1 MLSPQW
7 LDQLRNAI
15 TLSTLIGRTV
25 KLQRAGHE
33 FKACCPFHDEKT
45 PSFYVNDS
53 KGFYHCFGCE
63 AHGDA
68 IRWMTEQQ
76 GLQFMDAVKELALIA
91 GIEVPAPDPRTAQ
104 RQEEAKDL
112 RDLMDAAQTWF
123 RANLDGSQGAE
134 ARAYLERRGIS
145 AKTIDTFGFGF
156 APEDRTALG
165 KALTDYSREMLIEGG
180 LRIQVEGKDPYDR
193 FRGRLMLPI
202 RDPRGRVIA
211 FGGRI
216 LKDVEGAPKYLNSP
230 DTPLFD
236 KGRNLY
242 NFDRAGPLARK
253 SGRLLVVEGYMDAI
267 ACAAAGIEEVVA
279 PLGTALT
286 EHQLA
291 LLWRVVDVPTLCLD
305 GDSAGQRAAMRAV
318 SRALPLLAPG
328 KSLRIAVLPKGQ
340 DPDDLLK
347 ARGKAALL
355 EVIEQARPIT
365 EVLWDHENAAQ
376 PLKTPEDKAGLKAR
390 LMEHVDAIEQP
401 DIRSLYKRELM
412 DRFSAYAFPPRE
424 FTPRAPFKPFRKW
437 SDKPPPA
444 TRPSASSASRLTSA
458 SGGGLRDRLAD
469 AVLAGLERFPSE
481 IDRHAEAIAGLDF
494 AQPEQRD
501 TATRLLERAALD
513 TEGETPTLGPPDTE
527 PPAQRTQAGLPLS
540 FLAEDADP
548 TQAVRDLAEAVALLV
563 ERPALDAA
571 LADAAARFD
580 TDPEGA
586 FADQQRLL
594 TRKQEFEERLRQI
607 SAARATEPD
616 RGSAGDEILLQ
627 GEHGDQIQGQER
639 E

>member
-33 FKACCPFHDEKT
+33 FKACCPFHNEKT
-45 PSFYVNDS
+45 PSFYVNDQ

-91 GIEVPAPDPRTAQ
+91 GMEVPAPDPRTAK
-104 RQEEAKDL
+104 RQEAAKGL

-123 RANLDGSQGAE
+123 RANLDGSQGAD

-145 AKTIDTFGFGF
+145 ARTIESFGFGY
-156 APEDRTALG
+156 AREDRTSLG
-165 KALTDYSREMLIEGG
+165 KALSDYPKEMLVEGG
-180 LRIQVEGKDPYDR
+180 LRIEVEGKEPYDR

-286 EHQLA
+286 EHQLG
-291 LLWRVVDVPTLCLD
+291 LLWRVVDVPILCLD

-340 DPDDLLK
+340 DPDDLLR
-347 ARGKAALL
+347 ARGKGALL
-355 EVIEQARPIT
+355 EVIEHARPIT
-365 EVLWDHENAAQ
+365 EVLWDHESAAG
-376 PLKTPEDKAGLKAR
+376 PLDTPEQKAGLKAR
-390 LMEHVDAIEQP
+390 LMEHVDAIAHP

-412 DRFSAYAFPPRE
+412 DRFSEFAFPRRE
-424 FTPRAPFKPFRKW
+424 FKPRQFQPRGKW
-437 SDKPPPA
+437 SGKPAPA
-444 TRPSASSASRLTSA
+444 SRPSASSASRLSAA
-458 SGGGLRDRLAD
+458 SGGGLRDRLAN
-469 AVLAGLERFPSE
+469 AVLAGLERFPDE
-481 IDRHAEAIAGLDF
+481 IERHAEAIAGIEF
-494 AQPEQRD
+494 ALPEQRD

-513 TEGETPTLGPPDTE
+513 TEGQTPTLGEPDQE

-540 FLAEDADP
+540 FLADDADP
-548 TQAVRDLAEAVALLV
+548 AQAVSDLAEAVALLV

-607 SAARATEPD
+607 SAARATEPAN
-616 RGSAGDEILLQ
+616 GSAGDEILLQ
-627 GEHGDQIQGQER
+627 GEHGDQNQGQER

>member
-91 GIEVPAPDPRTAQ
+91 GMDVPAPDPRSAQ
-104 RQEEAKDL
+104 RQEEAKGL

-123 RANLDGSQGAE
+123 RANLEGSQGAE

-145 AKTIDTFGFGF
+145 PQTIETFGFGY

-165 KALTDYSREMLIEGG
+165 KALSDYSSELLVEGG
-180 LRIQVEGKDPYDR
+180 LRIAVEGKEPYDR

-216 LKDVEGAPKYLNSP
+216 LKDIEGAPKYLNSP

-291 LLWRVVDVPTLCLD
+291 LLWRVVPVPTLCLD
-305 GDSAGQRAAMRAV
+305 GDSAGQRAGMRAV
-318 SRALPLLAPG
+318 GRALPHLAPG
-328 KSLRIAVLPKGQ
+328 QSLRIAILPAGQ

-347 ARGKAALL
+347 SRGKRALL
-355 EVIEQARPIT
+355 EVIDQARPIA
-365 EVLWDHENAAQ
+365 EVLWDHESAAQ
-376 PLKTPEDKAGLKAR
+376 PLDTPEDKAGLKAR
-390 LMEHVDAIEQP
+390 LMEHVDAIQHP
-401 DIRSLYKRELM
+401 DIRALYKRELM
-412 DRFSAYAFPPRE
+412 DRYSAYAFPRRE
-424 FTPRAPFKPFRKW
+424 FTPQFKPGQFQPGQFSSRGGKW
-437 SDKPPPA
+437 SDRPRPA
-444 TRPSASSASRLTSA
+444 TRPSASSASLLSAA
-458 SGGGLRDRLAD
+458 SGGGLRDRLAT
-469 AVLAGLERFPSE
+469 AVLAGLERYPSQ
-481 IDRHAEAIAGLDF
+481 IARHAEAIAGLDF
-494 AQPEQRD
+494 ALPEQSAV
-501 TATRLLERAALD
+501 ATRLLERAALD
-513 TEGETPTLGPPDTE
+513 VTLDTERQTPTLQTPDTE

-540 FLAEDADP
+540 FLAENADP
-548 TQAVRDLAEAVALLV
+548 EEAVRDLAEAVALLV

-571 LADAAARFD
+571 LADAAARFEA
-580 TDPEGA
+580 DPEGA

-616 RGSAGDEILLQ
+616 RGSAGNEI
-627 GEHGDQIQGQER
+627 
-639 E
+639 